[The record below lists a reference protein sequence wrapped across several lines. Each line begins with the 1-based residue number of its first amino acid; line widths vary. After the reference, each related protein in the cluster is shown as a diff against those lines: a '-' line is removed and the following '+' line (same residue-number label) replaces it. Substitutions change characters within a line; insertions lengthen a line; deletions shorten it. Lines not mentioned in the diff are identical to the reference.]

1 MQIPLARDDY
11 LNHVTSDYHNAK
23 LIRQAKSSD
32 QNPFSSLPT
41 QNIAPDVRTA
51 NGKSHKVINNAAT
64 SSNAARGAS
73 WRDREKSG
81 AQVPPAPIPTPAN
94 GAMHPVPQYLRPF
107 QNYGDFLRNTAV
119 QPAVEV
125 IRNYGTHNFVCHK
138 AGPPL
143 FSMPSGRQ
151 AAPAIGPYIM
161 PMNPNV
167 LPQPPR
173 PQSRPM
179 PSAPSPLPFNQ
190 TGPLPSMPTR
200 ESPQPNQLSSL
211 ELAKP
216 KPMPNATATPL
227 LATAQSVPAPAAPKI
242 SPIVPPNVFDEDIF
256 DFIESQGNAKRT
268 ESVPVVNKPVEKPVA
283 KPVEQ
288 SVEKPVAKSIE
299 KPIEKPKKIVNASTS
314 AEIKPSRPYEL
325 NSMYSKFSHLKQS
338 TASAAV
344 PIAPKPV
351 TAKPNPQNSSQAKT
365 THADDL
371 QIHKYLSKVAQKPN
385 QHQSTKASNGMKSQS
400 TNAQKHTA
408 TNEPRP
414 ALSAGL
420 SGKLK
425 QMFDEINKLHSKA
438 ELEEIQATRSL
449 QRTSSIV
456 SLPAA
461 GTENESKSQMNDSN
475 PFRRNRNAAPTHS
488 QTNMRG
494 RSLSNSNITDNSK
507 GAISK
512 QRATPNTNCN
522 NNNVQYSPIKQCEGM
537 TLLNFI
543 EITDFSIA
551 FSLQRS
557 PNSSIGI

>member
-1 MQIPLARDDY
+1 M
-11 LNHVTSDYHNAK
+11 NHVTSDYHNARF
-23 LIRQAKSSD
+23 IRQAKSSD
-32 QNPFSSLPT
+32 QNPLSSLST
-41 QNIAPDVRTA
+41 QNNAPDVRTA
-51 NGKSHKVINNAAT
+51 NGKSHKVIKNAAT

-73 WRDREKSG
+73 WRDRELSAG
-81 AQVPPAPIPTPAN
+81 PAPPAPIPTPTN
-94 GAMHPVPQYLRPF
+94 GAIHPVPQYLRPF
-107 QNYGDFLRNTAV
+107 QNYGDFSRNTAV
-119 QPAVEV
+119 QPPVDV
-125 IRNYGTHNFVCHK
+125 IRNYGAHNFVCHK

-151 AAPAIGPYIM
+151 AAPAIGPFIM
-161 PMNPNV
+161 PMNPNA
-167 LPQPPR
+167 LQQPAR

-190 TGPLPSMPTR
+190 AGTLPPMPTR
-200 ESPQPNQLSSL
+200 ESPQPNQLASL
-211 ELAKP
+211 ESAKP
-216 KPMPNATATPL
+216 QPMPKATATPP

-256 DFIESQGNAKRT
+256 DFIESQGNARRT
-268 ESVPVVNKPVEKPVA
+268 ESVPAANKPVEKPIA
-283 KPVEQ
+283 QPVEQ
-288 SVEKPVAKSIE
+288 SVDKPVARPIG
-299 KPIEKPKKIVNASTS
+299 KPVEKPKKIVNAPTS

-344 PIAPKPV
+344 PIATKPV
-351 TAKPNPQNSSQAKT
+351 AAKPNAQNSSQGKT

-385 QHQSTKASNGMKSQS
+385 QHQVTKPSNGMKSQN
-400 TNAQKHTA
+400 TKAQNHTA
-408 TNEPRP
+408 ANEPRP

-438 ELEEIQATRSL
+438 ELEQIQATRSL

-494 RSLSNSNITDNSK
+494 RSHSNSNITDNSK
-507 GAISK
+507 GAIPK
-512 QRATPNTNCN
+512 QRASPNTNCN

-537 TLLNFI
+537 IRHYCILLK
-543 EITDFSIA
+543 SQ
-551 FSLQRS
+551 S
-557 PNSSIGI
+557 